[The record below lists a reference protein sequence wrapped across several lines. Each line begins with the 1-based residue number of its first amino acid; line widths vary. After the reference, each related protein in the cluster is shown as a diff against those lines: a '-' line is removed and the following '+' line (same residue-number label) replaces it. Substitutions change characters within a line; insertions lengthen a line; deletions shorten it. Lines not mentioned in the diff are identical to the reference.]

1 MLEGGNIQVTGY
13 WGEYL
18 FSVRQDGREGSV
30 TGGQYISTGKNNS
43 MNQRVLLVQSL

>member
-18 FSVRQDGREGSV
+18 DGSV

-43 MNQRVLLVQSL
+43 MNQRVSISTKFVNG